1 MVNEKILK
9 ELENIFRNVLEDEN
23 LMIHEDVK
31 VSDIKG
37 WDSLSHINIIDEIEK
52 YFNVHFSIGEIVVL
66 KTVGDIVKLIE
77 AKI

>member
-52 YFNVHFSIGEIVVL
+52 YFNIHFSIGEIVVL